1 VDFGGVPLSTST
13 FYPAIFVVKFSPM
26 GSYLWNA
33 SFAPAIGQAARA
45 TAVAVD
51 GDGNP
56 EVTGYFS
63 GKSFLKLLCHV
74 NKRYKWICHAYCL
87 MDNHY
92 HILIET
98 LEGNLSIG
106 MRQLNGMYTQAF
118 NRRHNRV
125 GHLFQ
130 GRFKAIVIQKDSHLL
145 EVCRYVVLN
154 PVRAK
159 VVEKPEQWKWSSYRA
174 MGGMEKA
181 HPCLTIDWVLRQFGK
196 IRDAA
201 EREYQKFVRAGI
213 NGESIWKD
221 VRAQSILGEDDFVE
235 RLSDYVKGR
244 KDIPEIPKSQRYMQ
258 RPPLEKIFSE
268 NILQDRRKRDR
279 KIAQAVEA
287 YGYSQREIS
296 DYLGMHFTSISR
308 IMRKR

>member
-1 VDFGGVPLSTST
+1 MDEEDR
-13 FYPAIFVVKFSPM
+13 K
-26 GSYLWNA
+26 N
-33 SFAPAIGQAARA
+33 
-45 TAVAVD
+45 
-51 GDGNP
+51 
-56 EVTGYFS
+56 
-63 GKSFLKLLCHV
+63 FLKLLYHV
-74 NKRYKWICHAYCL
+74 SKRYNWICHAYCL

-98 LEGNLSIG
+98 SEGNLSIG

-118 NRRHNRV
+118 NRGHRRV

-130 GRFKAIVIQKDSHLL
+130 GRFKALVIQKDSHLL

-181 HPCLTIDWVLRQFGK
+181 HPCLTTEWVLRQFSK
-196 IRDAA
+196 MRDVA
-201 EREYQKFVRAGI
+201 ERKYRKFVRAGI

-221 VRAQSILGEDDFVE
+221 VRAQSILGEDDFVKK
-235 RLSDYVKGR
+235 LSDYVKGC

-258 RPPLEKIFSE
+258 RPRLEEIFSE

-279 KIAQAVEA
+279 KIAEAVEV
-287 YGYSQREIS
+287 YGYRQREIA
-296 DYLGMHFTSISR
+296 DYLRMHFTSISR
-308 IMRKR
+308 IMCKR